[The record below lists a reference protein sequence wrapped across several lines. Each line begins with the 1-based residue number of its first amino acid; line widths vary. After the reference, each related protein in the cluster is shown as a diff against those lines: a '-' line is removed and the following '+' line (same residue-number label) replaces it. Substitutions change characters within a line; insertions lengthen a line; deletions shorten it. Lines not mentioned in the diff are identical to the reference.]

1 MLIVGNCIVSE
12 DLADRCFCCDLA
24 KCKGACCVEG
34 DSGAP
39 VEEDEVVVLE
49 RILPEVKPYMTPEG
63 LKAVEEQGVAVRDKD
78 GDLGT
83 PLINQKEC
91 AYICYDGDLALCA
104 IEKAFRDGKIDWKK
118 PISCH
123 LYPVRIENYR
133 EFMAVNYHKWDICK
147 CAVEQGKTCGV
158 PLYEY
163 LKEPLIRKFGE
174 DWYEELAGQC
184 EDFLDKNGK
193 R

>member
-12 DLADRCFCCDLA
+12 DLADRCFECDLA

-39 VEEDEVVVLE
+39 VEEEELEVLE
-49 RILPEVKPYMTPEG
+49 RILPEVKPYMTEKG
-63 LKAVEEQGVAVRDKD
+63 LQEVENQGVAVRDKD

-83 PLINQKEC
+83 PLIDGREC

-118 PISCH
+118 PVSCH
-123 LYPVRIENYR
+123 LYPVRVENYR

-147 CAVEQGKTCGV
+147 CAVKQGEACGE
-158 PLYEY
+158 PLYKY
-163 LKEPLIRKFGE
+163 LKEPLQRKFGE
-174 DWYEELAGQC
+174 EWYSELEEQC
-184 EDFLDKNGK
+184 KEFAEKNNK
-193 R
+193 